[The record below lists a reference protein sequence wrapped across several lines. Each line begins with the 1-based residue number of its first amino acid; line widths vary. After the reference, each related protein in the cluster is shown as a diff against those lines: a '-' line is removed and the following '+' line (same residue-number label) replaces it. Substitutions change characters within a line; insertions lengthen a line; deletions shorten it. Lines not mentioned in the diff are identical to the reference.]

1 MLSHRSFLYIMNVVI
16 QSQSRVWLFVTPWT
30 AAQQAPVSSTISQ
43 SLLNFMSTESMM
55 LPNHLIL
62 CHPLLHRPSVFP
74 SIGIFSSQSTF
85 PVRLAKYWSFSFSI
99 SLSNECSE
107 LIYFKVDWFDLLA
120 VPQES
125 SVALQF
131 ENINSL
137 VFSLHKGPTLI
148 SILNTGKNIAL
159 TIQTFVDKVLSLLFN
174 MLFRLVIV
182 FLPRRKCLL
191 VSWLQSPP
199 IGILAPKN
207 IKSVTAS
214 TFSPSVCHEVMGPD
228 AMILDF
234 YYWFLSQL
242 FHSPLSLSWR
252 GSAVPLHFLP

>member
-1 MLSHRSFLYIMNVVI
+1 
-16 QSQSRVWLFVTPWT
+16 
-30 AAQQAPVSSTISQ
+30 
-43 SLLNFMSTESMM
+43 MM

-99 SLSNECSE
+99 SLSNEYSG
-107 LIYFKVDWFDLLA
+107 LTWALYYSRDS
-120 VPQES
+120 QES
-125 SVALQF
+125 SPTSEFNHIKSSASAFLMAH
-131 ENINSL
+131 
-137 VFSLHKGPTLI
+137 FSHPYI
-148 SILNTGKNIAL
+148 ASGKNIAL

-242 FHSPLSLSWR
+242 FHSPLSPSWR
-252 GSAVPLHFLP
+252 SSLVPPSFLSLECYHLQI